1 MELNLRGRK
10 ALITGASQGIG
21 AAVARRLAAEGCDLC
36 LAARSADALSSLSAE
51 LKERHGSSV
60 VELPRDLSKSDAM
73 TALAADCVPI
83 DILVNNAGAIPGGRL
98 HEIDEATWRE
108 TWDLK
113 VFGYVNLTRAVYAD
127 MKARG
132 GGVII
137 NIIGAGGE
145 RPKSNY
151 ICGGMANASLMAF
164 TQALGG
170 DSMYDGIRVVGI
182 NPGPIATERLIG
194 LMRSSA
200 EDRLGDAER
209 WEELFEPFPEKRA
222 GTPEEIADMTAFL
235 ASDRAS
241 YTSGTVMTVD
251 GGYSNRGSLM

>member
-1 MELNLRGRK
+1 MELDLKGKR
-10 ALITGASQGIG
+10 ALVTGASQGIG
-21 AAVARRLAAEGCDLC
+21 AAIARRLAREGCDLH
-36 LAARSADALSSLSAE
+36 LAARSADALSALAGE
-51 LKERHGSSV
+51 LKRAHGV
-60 VELPRDLSKSDAM
+60 NVLEFARDLGAPGAMEQLASDCS
-73 TALAADCVPI
+73 DI

-98 HEIDEATWRE
+98 HEIDERTWRE

-113 VFGYVNLTRAVYAD
+113 VFGYVNLTRAVYSD

-132 GGVII
+132 GGVIV

-182 NPGPIATERLIG
+182 NPGPVATERLIG
-194 LMRSSA
+194 LMRNSA
-200 EDRLGDAER
+200 QDRLGDPER
-209 WEELFEPFPEKRA
+209 WEELFEPFPENRA